1 MLTVLSVVSVQ
12 KVTQAVKVHMWPDIG
27 DDAGHGNENPTKGH
41 KSTRLRIAE
50 IYS

>member
-1 MLTVLSVVSVQ
+1 MLTVLSVVSVETA
-12 KVTQAVKVHMWPDIG
+12 TQPVKVHMWPNIG
-27 DDAGHGNENPTKGH
+27 GDVGHGNENPTKVH